1 MTMGSSNKEWNQQPE
16 NLNIKLSFVSFLP
29 KPWCSTY
36 RMLRPQRVKWWFW
49 SAGSEEALLHRSG
62 GTEKETRSW
71 TPLTFGYYRKVSA
84 AFCRLECFSCGCN
97 YLLRDIFSVLSFSA
111 CDASEPRSA
120 AEPGMF
126 LFLHHSHLRL
136 LSDNLIQKKKN
147 NLQLSC
153 SFFHNQR
160 SDWICWV
167 EGFFLLTLK
176 QSVSCFPTPKACISE
191 DNKRHCSPWQTIVQ
205 ENVSVSQADTVLL
218 FLFAS
223 LF

>member
-1 MTMGSSNKEWNQQPE
+1 MSDWRKMSSVRNENKNCKICSSSEKDVLIMTMGSSNKEWNQQPE

-97 YLLRDIFSVLSFSA
+97 YLLRDIFLSSPSRPA
-111 CDASEPRSA
+111 MHQSLDQ
-120 AEPGMF
+120 
-126 LFLHHSHLRL
+126 L
-136 LSDNLIQKKKN
+136 LSQVCFCFYTI
-147 NLQLSC
+147 
-153 SFFHNQR
+153 H
-160 SDWICWV
+160 I
-167 EGFFLLTLK
+167 
-176 QSVSCFPTPKACISE
+176 SVYC
-191 DNKRHCSPWQTIVQ
+191 QT
-205 ENVSVSQADTVLL
+205 T
-218 FLFAS
+218 
-223 LF
+223 